1 MPSRCNRRS
10 HLLSESDRAIC
21 ANGKESFVELVCP
34 ACGKPLY
41 GCKRCASNPSL
52 KKWAFRDKGH
62 IEKDHDVKRGSGR
75 CGRRKVIRQSKRRKT
90 TSKLSIPRLLTPH
103 PDGINIKTITGI
115 NKSVQ
120 LVYGFIP
127 ELYAGGGNGRHIDKM
142 PCSYHGKDGAKK
154 ITVKRLEKKD
164 PTVMR
169 YINSGLKKNGLKLV
183 GTTPIHIYKN
193 QSKTD
198 TAYTEVH
205 SDKEIVM
212 IVMTSGTK
220 VVWFAGE
227 ETDKNNFVDMAG
239 REWKAVNNNDAIFSR
254 HWELAESHPNSVDLG
269 SMFYKAGFRRCT
281 LGPGD
286 AIILPPRFLHAVS
299 TETTSTG
306 LSLTIGSK

>member
-1 MPSRCNRRS
+1 MQKTIDWMQEMC
-10 HLLSESDRAIC
+10 
-21 ANGKESFVELVCP
+21 VE
-34 ACGKPLY
+34 Y
-41 GCKRCASNPSL
+41 IS
-52 KKWAFRDKGH
+52 KKWAFRDIKH

-103 PDGINIKTITGI
+103 PDGINIKTKTSI
-115 NKSVQ
+115 NKKTKTTKSVQ

-127 ELYAGGGNGRHIDKM
+127 ELYAGGNNGRHIDDM
-142 PCSYHGKDGAKK
+142 PCSYSSKDGAKK
-154 ITVKRLEKKD
+154 ISPKRLEKED

-183 GTTPIHIYKN
+183 GIKPIHIYKN
-193 QSKTD
+193 ESKTN

-205 SDKEIVM
+205 SDKETVM

-227 ETDKNNFVDMAG
+227 ETDENNFVDMAG
-239 REWKAVNNNDAIFSR
+239 REWKAVNNNDGIYSR
-254 HWELAESHPNSVDLG
+254 HWEMAESHSKSVDLG
-269 SMFYKAGFRRCT
+269 SMFYEAGFRRCT

-286 AIILPPRFLHAVS
+286 AIVLPPRFLHAVS
-299 TETTSTG
+299 TEKTSTG
-306 LSLTIGSK
+306 LSLNIGSK